1 MNTATSQ
8 KRRKRMKLLVELF
21 ARLFIV
27 LEKLAEKIND
37 RTDEIKK
44 KDSDI
49 IDEKFIKDVNFFSEL
64 EAKSAKENS
73 EIYQVITEKK
83 EAKSE

>member
-1 MNTATSQ
+1 
-8 KRRKRMKLLVELF
+8 MKLLVELF

-73 EIYQVITEKK
+73 EIYQVITEKCENKIK
-83 EAKSE
+83 EEHDGK

>member
-1 MNTATSQ
+1 
-8 KRRKRMKLLVELF
+8 MKILVEMF

-27 LEKLAEKIND
+27 LEGFAAKIDD

-49 IDEKFIKDVNFFSEL
+49 IDEEFIKDINFFSEL
-64 EAKSAKENS
+64 EAKRAKENL
-73 EIYQVITEKK
+73 EICQVITEKCENKIK
-83 EAKSE
+83 EEHDGK

>member
-1 MNTATSQ
+1 
-8 KRRKRMKLLVELF
+8 MKILVEMF

-27 LEKLAEKIND
+27 LEGFAAKIDD

-49 IDEKFIKDVNFFSEL
+49 IDEEFIKDVNFFSEL

-73 EIYQVITEKK
+73 EIYQVITEKCENKIK
-83 EAKSE
+83 EEHDGK